1 FGWGP
6 RFLHSTGQ
14 FHKGGPLVGSFIQIT
29 RSSALEI
36 PIPVA
41 GYGFERL
48 VLAQAL
54 GDFEAL
60 KMRNLPVMRIHLK
73 DERVGIAELVEA
85 ARKLKN

>member
-1 FGWGP
+1 M
-6 RFLHSTGQ
+6 
-14 FHKGGPLVGSFIQIT
+14 
-29 RSSALEI
+29 EI
-36 PIPVA
+36 PIPGA

-60 KMRNLPVMRIHLK
+60 KMRSLPVMRIHLK
-73 DERVGIAELVEA
+73 DERAGIAELVEA